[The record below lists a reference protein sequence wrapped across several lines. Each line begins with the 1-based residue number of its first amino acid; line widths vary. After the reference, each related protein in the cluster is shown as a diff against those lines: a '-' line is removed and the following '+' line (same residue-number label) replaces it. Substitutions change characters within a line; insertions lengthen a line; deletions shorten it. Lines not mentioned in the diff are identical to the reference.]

1 MKKYRRLLCFLFTE
15 NTLIWNSIAE
25 YITDDY
31 DDDADDGDDDDGAE
45 GQNIISSEITLL
57 SRDFPRL
64 SVETL
69 WEHEKV

>member
-1 MKKYRRLLCFLFTE
+1 MWKSTEGSCGFCLLK
-15 NTLIWNSIAE
+15 TLIWNSIAE